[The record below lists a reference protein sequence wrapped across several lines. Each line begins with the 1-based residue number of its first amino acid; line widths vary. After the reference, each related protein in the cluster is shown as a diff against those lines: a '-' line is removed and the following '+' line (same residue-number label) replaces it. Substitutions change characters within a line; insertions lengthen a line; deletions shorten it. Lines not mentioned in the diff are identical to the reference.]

1 MRKDEFNELKIINE
15 GENPDFEYG
24 NTQDSESTSYQDNND
39 RLRDEINDNP
49 TSNGSKRPYENK
61 KKERKDKSEKDGS
74 GKDSSHGG
82 ASVGTSVVTVAGA
95 SMIAVSTLS
104 VLVGINIFFN
114 AKFKMDRIEP
124 TPTSISYELELTD
137 IKNDEC
143 IIKLENKD
151 FSDSKTLIEGPNS
164 GEFTGLTPLTEY
176 SITVIDLTY
185 NNYVLYS
192 DNITTTEEEV
202 IPPLTTYTV
211 TFVTNGGTEIPSQT
225 VNEGD
230 KVSKPTDPTREYHT
244 FEGWYSDSDLTQEY
258 DFNTPVTSDISIYAK
273 WEIVTFTVTFHSNG
287 GSSVESQTVNA
298 GQTLMQPI
306 EPEKTG
312 YDFAGWYSD
321 SGLTEI
327 FMFTTPVYSDLDLY
341 AKWEIITFNV
351 EFVTN
356 GGTEVPSQTVEYGA
370 TVEKPDDPTK
380 ENYTFKGWFSDSG
393 LTEEYD
399 FASPVTSEL
408 TLYADWEEV
417 VPTTIL
423 FDANGGEG
431 EQEPGYADIGEE
443 FILPECT
450 FTAPAGY
457 AFDCWQLSGTE
468 DKYEAGEGYLVESEG
483 PLTFLAV
490 WGEAATVEF
499 YPGIGAQGSVTSIK
513 VVLGKD
519 YEIPSGEEL
528 FTPPEGK
535 EFSYWFDDMN
545 SVQRYEGDVITIED
559 NYYSFTAS
567 WKDLPSGTINF
578 DANGGSGT
586 MDPIKVPLGNSYD
599 LPTASF
605 TPPTGKIFDYWLD
618 EENSKSYEAGDPI
631 TVTEDSYTLVAQ
643 WKDYVQD
650 IAFDGFT
657 LDYFDVDNTIILYSY
672 DTYEDPNKALSD
684 FVLTLDS
691 SSGDS
696 LEISFDSITGNKTIE
711 MSQEE
716 ATFING
722 NYPNVITFTLEATD
736 KYNNETETYG
746 NGAVSPMNLDLAA
759 FPATGNNN
767 PNFRNY
773 DEGYDSSLSDD
784 TTVDMIVID
793 NKTYLPLKSDFSDTR
808 HQYPDGLLF
817 VTDYGDSQVEDTV
830 KSCGGVFM
838 VYIGEEVEDYTSIN
852 LLIKDPNN
860 QDETLRSFNNLR
872 LKTYSSPWL
881 YGCSIDFDSFISS
894 NGENVGIQIVC
905 IEELS
910 SLSLTIEPMELS
922 GYTGTVD
929 LLANIKE
936 TGEDG
941 VIYFDLTSMTNFD
954 VIYESLRRYPL
965 NITLSGATISEP
977 DATREIL
984 VNKVYCYR

>member
-74 GKDSSHGG
+74 GKGSSHGG
-82 ASVGTSVVTVAGA
+82 TSVGTTVVTVAGA

-104 VLVGINIFFN
+104 ALVGINIFFN

-151 FSDSKTLIEGPNS
+151 YSDSKTLIEGPNN

-192 DNITTTEEEV
+192 DNITTTEEEI

-230 KVSKPTDPTREYHT
+230 KVSKPTDPVREYYT
-244 FEGWYSDSDLTQEY
+244 FEGWYSDSD
-258 DFNTPVTSDISIYAK
+258 
-273 WEIVTFTVTFHSNG
+273 
-287 GSSVESQTVNA
+287 
-298 GQTLMQPI
+298 
-306 EPEKTG
+306 
-312 YDFAGWYSD
+312 
-321 SGLTEI
+321 
-327 FMFTTPVYSDLDLY
+327 
-341 AKWEIITFNV
+341 
-351 EFVTN
+351 
-356 GGTEVPSQTVEYGA
+356 
-370 TVEKPDDPTK
+370 
-380 ENYTFKGWFSDSG
+380 

-399 FASPVTSEL
+399 FASPVTSDL
-408 TLYADWEEV
+408 TLYADWEELI
-417 VPTTIL
+417 PTTIL

-431 EQEPGYADIGEE
+431 EQEPGNAYIGEE

-450 FTAPAGY
+450 FTAPTGY

-490 WGEAATVEF
+490 WGEAATMEF

-545 SVQRYEGDVITIED
+545 SVQRHEGDVITIED
-559 NYYSFTAS
+559 NYYSFTAM
-567 WKDLPSGTINF
+567 WKDLPSGT
-578 DANGGSGT
+578 
-586 MDPIKVPLGNSYD
+586 
-599 LPTASF
+599 
-605 TPPTGKIFDYWLD
+605 
-618 EENSKSYEAGDPI
+618 
-631 TVTEDSYTLVAQ
+631 
-643 WKDYVQD
+643 
-650 IAFDGFT
+650 
-657 LDYFDVDNTIILYSY
+657 
-672 DTYEDPNKALSD
+672 
-684 FVLTLDS
+684 
-691 SSGDS
+691 
-696 LEISFDSITGNKTIE
+696 
-711 MSQEE
+711 
-716 ATFING
+716 
-722 NYPNVITFTLEATD
+722 
-736 KYNNETETYG
+736 
-746 NGAVSPMNLDLAA
+746 
-759 FPATGNNN
+759 
-767 PNFRNY
+767 
-773 DEGYDSSLSDD
+773 
-784 TTVDMIVID
+784 
-793 NKTYLPLKSDFSDTR
+793 
-808 HQYPDGLLF
+808 
-817 VTDYGDSQVEDTV
+817 
-830 KSCGGVFM
+830 
-838 VYIGEEVEDYTSIN
+838 
-852 LLIKDPNN
+852 
-860 QDETLRSFNNLR
+860 
-872 LKTYSSPWL
+872 
-881 YGCSIDFDSFISS
+881 IDFDSFISS
-894 NGENVGIQIVC
+894 NWENVGIQIVC

-910 SLSLTIEPMELS
+910 SLSITIEPTELS
-922 GYTGTVD
+922 GYIGTVD

-984 VNKVYCYR
+984 VYQVYCYR